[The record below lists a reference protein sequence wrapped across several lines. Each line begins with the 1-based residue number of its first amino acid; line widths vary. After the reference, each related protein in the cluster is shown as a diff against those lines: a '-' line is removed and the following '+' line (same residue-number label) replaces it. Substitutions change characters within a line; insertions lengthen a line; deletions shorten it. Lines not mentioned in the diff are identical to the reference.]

1 MAQDF
6 QSHVKQTTADS
17 GSSDRDGTP
26 YSTKGKPAP
35 TEAKSRDYHF
45 DPISLKFRDRTLED
59 RFAEENYTKQ
69 IGLTRFSIAG
79 GALIFSLFGVLDIF
93 IVPEILYEAWFIR
106 LAICAPL
113 LLGLAAISYA
123 PWFNYRHQTW
133 LSFSMAIPSFGVIGM
148 IALADA
154 PGNHLYYGGLVII
167 IAYSCSLWRLN
178 YLLSTLVSFATAIA
192 YAVTV
197 VYINPIPADMLINNG
212 AFLGF
217 AIGTNVFINYVQ
229 EQQLRA
235 SFVDKERLKAEQKRS
250 EALLET
256 SEAAN
261 RAKNDFLAI
270 MSHELRTPLNAIIGF
285 SDIIANE
292 MFGAIEQR
300 KYPDYAGDIRT
311 SGQHLLSIINDILDL
326 SKAEAGKLQLDEQAV
341 DPVETLNA
349 TMRMFRQR
357 AAELKVRLSFRVL
370 DEIPWLI
377 ADPRLFNQVVIN
389 LTSNALKFTPENGL
403 VKVELA
409 LSKDG
414 DLELRIIDSGI
425 GIATEDIARIFE
437 PFVQVE
443 NALSRTPQG
452 TGLGLPLVKKIMSLH
467 GGQVELKSA
476 VGDGTTAVVT
486 FPSSRF
492 VQDKN
497 DPSALWAT

>member
-6 QSHVKQTTADS
+6 QGHVKQTTADS

-26 YSTKGKPAP
+26 YSTKGKSAP

-113 LLGLAAISYA
+113 LLGLAAVSYA

-148 IALADA
+148 IALAQA

-197 VYINPIPADMLINNG
+197 VYINPIPVDMLINNG

-235 SFVDKERLKAEQKRS
+235 SFVDKEHLKAEQKRS

-409 LSKDG
+409 LSKHG

-443 NALSRTPQG
+443 NALSRTHQG
-452 TGLGLPLVKKIMSLH
+452 TGLGLPLVKKIMGLH

-497 DPSALWAT
+497 DPSSLWAI

>member
-6 QSHVKQTTADS
+6 KGHVKQTTADS
-17 GSSDRDGTP
+17 GTSDQNGTP
-26 YSTKGKPAP
+26 YSSKGQPDGP
-35 TEAKSRDYHF
+35 EAKSCDYHF
-45 DPISLKFRDRTLED
+45 DAVTLNFRDPALED

-79 GALIFSLFGVLDIF
+79 GALIFSLFGVLDYF
-93 IVPEILYEAWFIR
+93 IVPEILYQALFIR
-106 LAICAPL
+106 LGICGPL
-113 LLGLAAISYA
+113 LLALAAVSYA
-123 PWFNYRHQTW
+123 PWFNYKHQTW
-133 LSFSMAIPSFGVIGM
+133 LSLSMFIPSLGVIAM
-148 IALADA
+148 IALADS

-178 YLLSTLVSFATAIA
+178 YLLSTLVSLVTAVA

-197 VYINPIPADMLINNG
+197 VYINPIPIDMLINNG
-212 AFLGF
+212 AFMGF

-229 EQQLRA
+229 EQQLRS

-292 MFGAIEQR
+292 MFGPIEQK

-326 SKAEAGKLQLDEQAV
+326 SKAEAGKLQLDEQTV
-341 DPVETLNA
+341 DPVETLNT

-389 LTSNALKFTPENGL
+389 LMSNALKFTPENGL
-403 VKVELA
+403 VKVELG
-409 LSKDG
+409 LSTHG
-414 DLELRIIDSGI
+414 DLELRIVDSGI
-425 GIATEDIARIFE
+425 GIAAEDIARIFE
-437 PFVQVE
+437 PFIQVE
-443 NALSRTPQG
+443 NALSRTHQG

-467 GGQVELKSA
+467 GGHVELQSA
-476 VGDGTTAVVT
+476 VGEGTTAIVT

-492 VQDKN
+492 IEDKN
-497 DPSALWAT
+497 DPGMLWAT